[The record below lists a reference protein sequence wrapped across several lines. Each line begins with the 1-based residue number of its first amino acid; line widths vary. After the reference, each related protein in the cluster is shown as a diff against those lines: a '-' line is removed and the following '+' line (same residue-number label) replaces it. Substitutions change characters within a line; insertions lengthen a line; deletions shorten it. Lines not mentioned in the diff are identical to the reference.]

1 MSCNCTDNKRCGC
14 KEDLSVLNI
23 RYDGNDLGCISIKP
37 GDNLSTIFKNIND
50 RICTITDNLQGLS
63 LIENVGSGAGLYKG
77 VGPNS
82 VQQFKSLVE
91 GTGIS
96 INETTNE
103 VQISSVYQTTSLD
116 FDSNTKELTATYVD
130 GSQKSV
136 VITSTETLTSLSY
149 DGPTKTLSYTDEDQ
163 ATTNIDL
170 SGSFSE
176 TLTSIAL
183 QSGDISYIDED
194 GDQTIIPLP
203 QNTSDLNNDGDDGV
217 NAFLSAGDNI
227 SLLTNNVPYLTSAD
241 LPAFDSVPT
250 DGSTNGVESNGVYD
264 ALQAYL
270 PLTGGTMSGII
281 NMGGNN
287 ITSSGSIIPDGTN
300 KTLGSSSAYF
310 LSANIVNHRHKDV
323 GASNIDWLT
332 LATGGSFGFLKET
345 GQDTNNFSLLY
356 SLNESGTPTV
366 NTDLITKAYGDAN
379 YLTSSSISVEDEGTP
394 VTTLS
399 TLNFIGAGVEAV
411 DAGGGQIDVTI
422 TGGVIFPIDDTN
434 SLVNDPTD
442 TSKEIRLDA
451 ENVSTSTTAV
461 LSINGDN
468 SFEGSLTA
476 DSIIK
481 SGATS
486 DDVLLGDGTTTSLSA
501 LNAAVPVDD
510 TTSLVQD
517 PIDNTKQVRID
528 AGSVSTSTVRTI
540 TMPDQDVDLST
551 LVWDSS
557 GFSGNLAT
565 TDDTLQEVFDKLDAL
580 VGGGGGVSELSDLSD
595 VNTST
600 PTNRNVLV
608 ADGTDWESRA
618 LVEADIS
625 DLKSYARTDIV
636 ETFDTRIVVGADAS
650 TADVFRLTGTGSGN
664 ANTVFQSFYESNG
677 TVRQGYLG
685 FASSSNS
692 DLTLRNDISGQN
704 LVLTGSGG
712 VNFYD
717 GTTTRT
723 MWHSGNDGSGSGL
736 DADLLDGVSWGNVN
750 TDIITS
756 GNIVFDNASN
766 SGIVTGDDTQRI
778 LIGGGSTWSLTSGA
792 YLTLEG
798 LDFGGTGLGGNANF
812 ALPSGKSLTV
822 NSNTVWYAGNDGAGS
837 GLDADTLDGIE
848 GSQFLRSDIADTLEG
863 DISLTTGRILFGGTS
878 GSNISQSSGDGEIN
892 TVFGGAFRFISNG
905 TQLFQFNANGFQALN
920 GGNLITTN
928 EAYGSGWN
936 GNNEVPT
943 KNAVYDKI
951 ESLVLG
957 GGGLT
962 TEEVQ
967 DIVGAM
973 VSGNTESDI
982 SVVYQDSDG
991 TLDFSVASST
1001 TGTANSLVKRTAGGD
1016 IQVADEVYSASW
1028 NGSTEVPTKNAIYD
1042 KIETLG
1048 AGLAQTSGSNVIS
1061 TSITNVPTGG
1071 TASKGLLL
1079 SSANT
1084 TVYWTRIG
1092 NRVTIDGQYT
1102 VNTGLFSFVEND
1114 VVQFNVSLSGLP
1126 TPGAPARITT
1136 PVYVDCSITSSDAW
1150 ILSTRGKINGSGIII
1165 NTFIRGEQA
1174 GNIGAP
1180 SLTFYFSS
1188 TYTV

>member
-1 MSCNCTDNKRCGC
+1 MGCKTNKNCGC

-50 RICTITDNLQGLS
+50 RLCTITDNLQGLS

-77 VGPNS
+77 VDTDS
-82 VQQFKSLVE
+82 VQQFKSLIE

-103 VQISSVYQTTSLD
+103 VQISSVYQTTALD

-163 ATTNIDL
+163 STTNIDL
-170 SGSFSE
+170 SGAFSE
-176 TLTSIAL
+176 TLTSISL
-183 QSGDISYIDED
+183 VSGDISYLDED
-194 GDQTIIPLP
+194 GSQTIIPLP

-227 SLLTNNVPYLTSAD
+227 SLLNNNVPYLTSAD
-241 LPAFDSVPT
+241 LPNITFDSVPI

-264 ALQAYL
+264 ALQLYL
-270 PLTGGTMSGII
+270 PLTGGNVSGDID
-281 NMGGNN
+281 MGNN
-287 ITSSGSIIPDGTN
+287 DFTN
-300 KTLGSSSAYF
+300 IGSSFIDSNVTIGNWLYIGEQEGVSGRRWA
-310 LSANIVNHRHKDV
+310 VEK
-323 GASNIDWLT
+323 SNITGKLDFNYQNSSQTTSQGGTYSVFYT
-332 LATGGSFGFLKET
+332 L
-345 GQDTNNFSLLY
+345 D
-356 SLNESGTPTV
+356 ESGTPTDS
-366 NTDLITKAYGDAN
+366 TDLITKAYGDAN

-394 VTTLS
+394 VATLS

-422 TGGVIFPIDDTN
+422 TGGVIFPVDDTE
-434 SLVNDPTD
+434 SLVQDPLD
-442 TSKEIRLDA
+442 NSKQIRLDA
-451 ENVSTSTTAV
+451 ENVTTSTVAV
-461 LSINGDN
+461 LSVNGDN
-468 SFEGSLTA
+468 SFEGSITA
-476 DSIIK
+476 DSIVK
-481 SGATS
+481 SGASS
-486 DDVLLGDGTTTSLSA
+486 DDILLGDGSTTSLAA

-517 PIDNTKQVRID
+517 PVDNTKQVRID
-528 AGSVSTSTVRTI
+528 AGSVATSTVRTI

-551 LVWDSS
+551 LIWDAS
-557 GFSGNLAT
+557 GFSGNLAS

-618 LVEADIS
+618 LVESDIS
-625 DLKSYARTDIV
+625 DLKSYARTDIA

-650 TADVFRLTGTGSGN
+650 TADVFRLVGTGSGN
-664 ANTVFQSFYESNG
+664 SNTVFQSFYESNG
-677 TVRQGYLG
+677 TTRQGYLG
-685 FASSSNS
+685 FPSSSNS
-692 DLTLRNDISGQN
+692 DLTLRNDVSGQN
-704 LVLTGSGG
+704 LVLTGAGS

-717 GTTTRT
+717 GATTRT

-736 DADLLDGVSWGNVN
+736 DADLLDGVQGSNYAR
-750 TDIITS
+750 TDISETFDNDIRVRGDQFYVGNSDLRTLIRDNNSGATILSQNTS
-756 GNIVFDNASN
+756 GGL
-766 SGIVTGDDTQRI
+766 GIVLRPDGD
-778 LIGGGSTWSLTSGA
+778 GSTTNELILSSSNITV
-792 YLTLEG
+792 
-798 LDFGGTGLGGNANF
+798 GGN
-812 ALPSGKSLTV
+812 K
-822 NSNTVWYAGNDGAGS
+822 VWHAGNDGSSS
-837 GLDADTLDGIE
+837 GLDADLLDGLQ
-848 GSQFLRSDIADTLEG
+848 STQFLRSDIADTLEG

-957 GGGLT
+957 GGSLT

-967 DIVGAM
+967 DIAGAM
-973 VSGNTESDI
+973 FSGNTETDI
-982 SVVYQDSDG
+982 SATYQDGDG
-991 TLDFSVASST
+991 TIDLAVVSST
-1001 TGTANSLVKRTAGGD
+1001 TGTANSIVKRTSGGD
-1016 IQVADEVYSASW
+1016 IQVADESYSGSW
-1028 NGSTEVPTKNAIYD
+1028 NGSLEVPTKNAIYD
-1042 KIETLG
+1042 KIESLG
-1048 AGLAQTSGSNVIS
+1048 GGLTETSGSNVIS

-1079 SSANT
+1079 SSTNT
-1084 TVYWTRIG
+1084 TVYWTKIG

-1126 TPGAPARITT
+1126 TPGAPARTTT

-1150 ILSTRGKINGSGIII
+1150 ILSTRGKINGSGITI

-1174 GNIGAP
+1174 GNIGAS